1 MKLYIRS
8 KTYFIEHLC
17 YNLFMVSKK
26 QEEIL
31 SFIDKNIEK
40 KGYSPTVREICE
52 AVNLKSTSTVQYHLN
67 KLINLGLLNKG
78 RNISRS
84 IQSNIINT
92 KYTIPILGEISAG
105 QPLLAEDN
113 YIGELP
119 YFAKEENN
127 ELIALKINGNSMIDA
142 GLFDED
148 LVVIDKA
155 IKPIDG
161 DIGAFLIHNSE
172 ATVKYIDTIDRK
184 KYLIPA
190 NKDYDNILVDENITS
205 IGKVISLFRDM

>member
-1 MKLYIRS
+1 MTLL
-8 KTYFIEHLC
+8 IEHLY
-17 YNLFMVSKK
+17 YNLYMASKK

-31 SFIDKNIEK
+31 DFINKNIET
-40 KGYSPTVREICE
+40 KGYSPTVREICN

-67 KLINLGLLNKG
+67 KLINLGLLNKSK
-78 RNISRS
+78 NISRS
-84 IQSNIINT
+84 LQSNTLNK
-92 KYTIPILGEISAG
+92 KYSIPILGEISPG
-105 QPLLAEDN
+105 QPLLAEEN

-119 YFAKEENN
+119 YFGKDTNN
-127 ELIALKINGNSMIDA
+127 ELIALKINGDSMIDA

-148 LVVIDKA
+148 LVVIDRSL
-155 IKPIDG
+155 KPVDG

-172 ATVKYIDTIDRK
+172 ATVKYIDTIDGK

-190 NKDYDNILVDENITS
+190 NKNYDNLLVDENVIS